1 MGDKET
7 EVTGEDREIKKRT
20 GDIYKKEGRGK
31 VECKGRNFKEGAKLI
46 WQDSDMIE

>member
-20 GDIYKKEGRGK
+20 GDISQKKRVEARYNVKEGTSR
-31 VECKGRNFKEGAKLI
+31 KELN
-46 WQDSDMIE
+46 